1 MAGISEM
8 EDYIMQVD
16 EKIAE
21 LERMRRIKEQME
33 QEEQA
38 DTTEND
44 PLTVEKAL
52 EGIHEGKL
60 DLGNGEFME
69 FEIRKYF
76 KQEIP
81 FVMFKNFYQASQE
94 EDSGLILVNHDRNVG
109 QIMSWNPEK
118 RKAVTLN
125 QWANLLVN
133 GMAANRMHA
142 KVIKKEKL
150 KTLEYI
156 CFEVPAGSSVVWN
169 IMFRFKDRFQW
180 FSGNYNCLAQDAD
193 TYGVCMEAMVWEL
206 DQWMSGQEGAQS
218 DHAGEQKS

>member
-1 MAGISEM
+1 
-8 EDYIMQVD
+8 MQVD

-33 QEEQA
+33 QEEQG
-38 DTTEND
+38 DTED
-44 PLTVEKAL
+44 ISPLTVEEAL
-52 EGIHEGKL
+52 QGIHEGKL
-60 DLGNGEFME
+60 DLRNGELME
-69 FEIRKYF
+69 FETKKYF
-76 KQEIP
+76 KQEFP
-81 FVMFKNFYQASQE
+81 FVIFKDFYQASQE
-94 EDSGLILVNHDRNVG
+94 EESGLILVNHDRNIS

-142 KVIKKEKL
+142 KIIKKESL

-156 CFEVPAGSSVVWN
+156 CFEVPAGGSMVWN

-180 FSGNYNCLAQDAD
+180 FSGNYNCMKQDAD
-193 TYGVCMEAMVWEL
+193 TYGVCMEAMVWDL